1 MILPIDLV
9 MESSLP
15 EGLKKKSPFDSLWG
29 VIDQLGARLVGW
41 FRYTWQV
48 WLMIYLSVR
57 ATVTDQSQGLR
68 TIFGVVS
75 SQIYFTG
82 FQALPLITVLALA
95 TGGIIILQS
104 SLQLSLIGGAS
115 MLGNLLIVVIIREV
129 GPLLTA
135 LIVIARSGTAV
146 ASEIGNMRV
155 NREIE
160 ALESMGINPLS
171 YIVFPRIVGGVI
183 SVLCLAFYFNTVA
196 LMGGFLVTKLI
207 HNMPFKF
214 YVSSLAGALEVTD
227 VGLFFLKNSFSGL
240 IIFVVACYQGLLVK
254 QSSHEVPQVTTKA
267 VVDAI
272 IYCVGFNLSIT
283 TFFYLDQFLRL
294 GLL

>member
-1 MILPIDLV
+1 
-9 MESSLP
+9 
-15 EGLKKKSPFDSLWG
+15 
-29 VIDQLGARLVGW
+29 
-41 FRYTWQV
+41 
-48 WLMIYLSVR
+48 MIYLSVR
-57 ATVTDQSQGLR
+57 AAVYDQSQGLR

-82 FQALPLITVLALA
+82 WQAMPLITVLALA

-104 SLQLSLIGGAS
+104 SLQLSLLGGAS
-115 MLGNLLIVVIIREV
+115 MVGNLLVVVIVREV
-129 GPLLTA
+129 GPLVTA

-160 ALESMGINPLS
+160 ALEAMGINPLS

-183 SVLCLAFYFNTVA
+183 SVLCLAFYFNVIA
-196 LMGGFLVTKLI
+196 LTGGFLVTRLL
-207 HNMPFKF
+207 NDMPFKF
-214 YVSSLAGALEVTD
+214 YAVSLAQAIAIED
-227 VGLFFLKNSFSGL
+227 VGLFFLKNGFSGL

-267 VVDAI
+267 VVNAI
-272 IYCVGFNLSIT
+272 IYVTTFNLIVT
-283 TFFYLDQFLRL
+283 LLFYLNQLIRL
-294 GLL
+294 GVL